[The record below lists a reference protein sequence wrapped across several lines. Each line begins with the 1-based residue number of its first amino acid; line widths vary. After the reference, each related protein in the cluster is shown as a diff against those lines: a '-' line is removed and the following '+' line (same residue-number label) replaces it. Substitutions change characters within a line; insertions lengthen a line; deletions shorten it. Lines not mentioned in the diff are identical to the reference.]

1 MPYLKLQLLTSG
13 TILDVRD
20 AVATLGR
27 DPAAT
32 VTFSGDDAR
41 VVSTRHAE
49 LRHQDGGWVLVDL
62 ESRNGS

>member
-27 DPAAT
+27 DPGAT
-32 VTFSGDDAR
+32 VFFSGDDAR
-41 VVSTRHAE
+41 VDSTLHA
-49 LRHQDGGWVLVDL
+49 
-62 ESRNGS
+62 